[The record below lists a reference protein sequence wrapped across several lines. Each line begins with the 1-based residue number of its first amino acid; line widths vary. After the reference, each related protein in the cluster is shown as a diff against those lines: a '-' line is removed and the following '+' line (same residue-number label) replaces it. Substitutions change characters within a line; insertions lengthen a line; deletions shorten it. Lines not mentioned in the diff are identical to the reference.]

1 VQSFI
6 LGGFETNIYQRVANQ
21 MPGIKKFILIVLLSA
36 IAFVGFIV
44 GDWYRFVKYAELD
57 PKRGVYGNNH
67 LEVWIDLNQMM
78 PAPVKTW
85 GCKILLDREEKVL
98 GFRPARQPYGC
109 NPELENMP
117 VIDAY
122 MMSYTANAEYELRRK
137 NATPAQKD
145 GAITCL
151 KADLMAAMTP
161 EQQEALK
168 AGQDANAIIAIST
181 LAQKVIADCIA
192 KAGL

>member
-1 VQSFI
+1 MKSAGLFMMSG
-6 LGGFETNIYQRVANQ
+6 L
-21 MPGIKKFILIVLLSA
+21 KKFIFIALLSG
-36 IAFVGFIV
+36 IALIGLVV

-57 PKRGVYGNNH
+57 PKRGVYGNDH
-67 LEVWIDLNQMM
+67 LEVWIDLNLMM
-78 PAPVKTW
+78 PASVRAW
-85 GCKILLDREEKVL
+85 GCNTLLDREEKVL
-98 GFRPARQPYGC
+98 GFRAARAPYGC

-122 MMSYTANAEYELRRK
+122 MLSYTTNAEFELKRK
-137 NATPAQKD
+137 NATAAQKD
-145 GAITCL
+145 GAIACL

-168 AGQDANAIIAIST
+168 AGQDADAIIAIST
-181 LAQKVIADCIA
+181 LAGKITAECIA